1 MESKLREIIKSIS
14 AADAA
19 AVKAAEERQAKLAKP
34 PGSLGVLEDISVKL
48 AGITGQVKNRVD
60 NTRILVFA
68 ADNGVVSEGVSCT
81 PRSVTAS
88 QVMNMTRHK
97 TGMSTLAK
105 EFGCS
110 IEIYDMGIA
119 TPYNGTGI
127 INRSLGAGTANI
139 AEGAAMTR
147 EACVTAIMTGIEAAD
162 RAAADGIQ
170 AVGIGE
176 MGIGNTTT
184 SACVLAALT
193 GSDAQ
198 QVCGRGG
205 GLTDTAFEHKKE
217 VVARALEVNKPQRD
231 DPIDVLAKVGGFDL
245 AAMTGAFIGCAKSRI
260 AAVADGYISTVAAL
274 CAVRLCPAVRDYIF
288 LSHASF
294 EVGCRIAQEALD
306 LKPCL
311 LLGMRLG
318 EGSGCPIMFQVMRA
332 ACSIIC
338 DMASFEEAAI
348 NDSYLEEIRRIDGF
362 TVKK

>member
-1 MESKLREIIKSIS
+1 MESKLLEIIKNIS

-19 AVKAAEERQAKLAKP
+19 AVRAAEERQAKLAKP

-48 AGITGQVKNRVD
+48 AGITGRVKNRVD

-81 PRSVTAS
+81 PMSVTAS

-97 TGMSTLAK
+97 TGMSAMAK

-110 IEIYDMGIA
+110 IDIYDMGIA
-119 TPYNGTGI
+119 TPYCGNGI
-127 INRSLGAGTANI
+127 INRSLGAGTSDI
-139 AEGAAMTR
+139 AKGPAMSR
-147 EACVTAIMTGIEAAD
+147 EACAAAIMTGIEAAD
-162 RAAADGIQ
+162 KAAADGIQ

-205 GLTDTAFEHKKE
+205 GLTDSAFEHKKA
-217 VVARALEVNKPQRD
+217 VVARALELNRPDKD
-231 DPIDVLAKVGGFDL
+231 DPMDVLAKVGGFDL
-245 AAMTGAFIGCAKSRI
+245 AAMTGAFIGCAANRM
-260 AAVADGYISTVAAL
+260 AGVADGYISTVAAL
-274 CAVRLCPAVRDYIF
+274 CAVRLCPHVKDYIF
-288 LSHASF
+288 LSHASY
-294 EVGCRIAQEALD
+294 EVGCVIAQEALR
-306 LKPCL
+306 LRPCL

-332 ACSIIC
+332 ACSVMNG
-338 DMASFEEAAI
+338 MASFEEAAI
-348 NDSYLEEIRRIDGF
+348 NDDYLDEIRKIDAF
-362 TVKK
+362 SVKK